1 MNNGIMI
8 DMSNAISCLSLD
20 DINNS
25 RAINIEFYYIG
36 AFIFLINF
44 IYILYNLFNK
54 HNQCNILL
62 WISSVIGIVLYL
74 IGNYLYS
81 FTQPIGGINIENI
94 ISVILRLSN
103 FIIQLIIFILLIRN
117 TIKNKK
123 KEENPKCQE

>member
-25 RAINIEFYYIG
+25 RAINIEFYHIG

-44 IYILYNLFNK
+44 IYILYKLFNK
-54 HNQCNILL
+54 NNKCNILL

-81 FTQPIGGINIENI
+81 FSQPIGGINIENI

-103 FIIQLIIFILLIRN
+103 FIIQLIIFTKIIIN
-117 TIKNKK
+117 IKNKK

>member
-25 RAINIEFYYIG
+25 RAINIEFYHIG

-54 HNQCNILL
+54 NNKCNILML
-62 WISSVIGIVLYL
+62 ISSVIGIILYL

-81 FTQPIGGINIENI
+81 FSQPIDGINIENI
-94 ISVILRLSN
+94 ISVLLRLSN
-103 FIIQLIIFILLIRN
+103 FIIQLIIFTKIIIN
-117 TIKNKK
+117 IKNKK

>member
-20 DINNS
+20 DKNNS
-25 RAINIEFYYIG
+25 KAINYNIG
-36 AFIFLINF
+36 SFVFLINF
-44 IYILYNLFNK
+44 IYILYNLFKKNNK
-54 HNQCNILL
+54 CNILL
-62 WISSVIGIVLYL
+62 WISSVIGIILYL

-81 FTQPIGGINIENI
+81 FSQPIDGINIENI

-103 FIIQLIIFILLIRN
+103 FIIQIIIFILLIRN

>member
-25 RAINIEFYYIG
+25 RAINIEFYHIG

-54 HNQCNILL
+54 NNKCNILL

-81 FTQPIGGINIENI
+81 FSQPIGGINIENI

-103 FIIQLIIFILLIRN
+103 FIIQLIIFTKIIIN
-117 TIKNKK
+117 IKNKK